1 MVHMS
6 NDGGLLVSTVAFQ
19 TADPWATGHM
29 WSDSCGT
36 PNQMTNITYSFS
48 LVLLHSSLHLSSF
61 LNLLSDFLAELFE
74 EVGLQ
79 PVTNDYVLRET
90 VNKKEGLCVPRV
102 FLQSKFTK
110 PSQSQN
116 L

>member
-1 MVHMS
+1 MS
-6 NDGGLLVSTVAFQ
+6 NDGGLVVSTAAFQ
-19 TADPWATGHM
+19 TSDPGAAGQM
-29 WSDSCGT
+29 WSSACGA
-36 PNQMTNITYSFS
+36 PNQMTNITHCFSF
-48 LVLLHSSLHLSSF
+48 VLLHSSLHLSSF